1 MDALESHTPST
12 PVASS
17 CTRTR
22 THAFM
27 LGVAAFGA
35 GLFAFPF
42 AVVLLIIFLAGGSDG
57 CNVAIVPLHGDLMT
71 TSEVVNPLFDEPLF
85 GASSDY
91 IVSSLKEADADE
103 SIKAIVLDVDSYGGL
118 PVAGEEVANALAKV
132 EKPTVALIHQAGTS
146 AAYWAS
152 LGADTIVASEFSD
165 VGSIGVTA
173 SYVDAARYNEE
184 EGYTYN
190 ELSSGKFKD
199 TGHPDRP
206 LTEEERTLIERDIAV
221 IFEGF
226 VRAVSKHRDIPLEAV
241 RALADGSSMLGR
253 QALESKLIDRIGSWG
268 EVESYLSEM
277 LSEEVFACD
286 Y

>member
-1 MDALESHTPST
+1 METVESHTFPVPSA
-12 PVASS
+12 PCRDRSRAHS
-17 CTRTR
+17 
-22 THAFM
+22 FM

-42 AVVLLIIFLAGGSDG
+42 AVVLLIICLAGGEGD
-57 CNVAIVPLHGDLMT
+57 CNVAVVPLHGDLMT
-71 TSEVVNPLFDEPLF
+71 TSEVANPLFDEPLF

-91 IVSSLKEADADE
+91 IVASIEAADSDE
-103 SIKAIVLDVDSYGGL
+103 SIHAIVLDVDSYGGL
-118 PVAGEEVANALAKV
+118 PVAGEEVAEALERAT
-132 EKPTVALIHQAGTS
+132 KPTAALIHQAGTS

-173 SYVDAARYNEE
+173 SYVDAARYNDE

-190 ELSSGKFKD
+190 ELSSGTFKD

-206 LTEEERTLIERDIAV
+206 LSEEERALIERDIAV

-226 VRAVSKHRDIPLEAV
+226 VRAVATYRNLSEEAV

-253 QALESKLIDRIGSWG
+253 QALESKLIDRIGSWSD
-268 EVESYLSEM
+268 VESLLSDTLGEDAVVC
-277 LSEEVFACD
+277 E